1 MDHGKTFNHSA
12 NRNKDSQIFWTSSL
26 APQKKKRILSSPGDP
41 THSEVGT
48 SGEKLESMSESDAM
62 NVSGHSQDLSHSD
75 SLFCMEARPVTLD
88 LPQNEIKNIKME
100 NESTPT
106 FSEDIYSIQDNLLS
120 RDVNIGNY
128 PQNVQME
135 PINSSISSSRQFE
148 PICKFHWIEEFYDDT
163 TTFQNIIE
171 SLSCTENSEL
181 QNHGYHYAK
190 ETDIKQDSL
199 EEENPMETCLSA
211 NKDQPAYECINQSPE
226 NPSVTYY
233 NKETLPFIEHLQ
245 AECTVKESAINPS
258 QLQCFL
264 DKGNVPRNVEN
275 AFCNENGFKLL
286 DLRVN
291 YKTEETEVS
300 SKEIQNSRDVS
311 HQEEVTVA
319 GVENIGI
326 AISSSPVGN
335 PRNGLKH
342 CLTPALGQDIETL
355 WPLEEDLALN
365 EVLKKLKHTNRKQL
379 LQIQDL
385 QYQNEHLGKQVKE
398 LQTKITKQQ
407 TFVDIISKLKENIEE
422 LIEDKY
428 NVMLE
433 KSDTNK
439 KLQNLQEI
447 FSDTQKHLQETKKEK
462 ETLQLQLKKIKA
474 NYLHLQES
482 FLAEMQEK
490 NFSVDQCIEM
500 DKTLCKKEEEIKSL
514 QQLKGE
520 LEMATT
526 SALDLLEREKET
538 REQELLTLQEE
549 FQKQEKESLREKR
562 KLKLKV
568 EKLIMQVKNLL
579 FTCEHEKAKNTK
591 LQQHIDG
598 MKNENAELQQQ
609 IRRCEEQNC
618 VPKFEISKLMGQLE
632 DAMEPD
638 ITKATKKMPS
648 NLCLNCEEDS
658 LNPSDV
664 RETLQMQTS
673 KIHSLLTL
681 VVGLLTCQDI
691 SNPDGEHFKESEKVS
706 NIMLKK
712 LKSIQHRKKE
722 LEKQLL
728 KHKDKIAMLRELI
741 AREKT
746 FQDHMTEGADFDS
759 NEAND
764 SRDTS
769 FLLAAKLDKYHN
781 LNEEL
786 DFLITKLGGL
796 LESKEDHYSRL
807 IEENAKYR
815 RHVGN
820 LINKVTS
827 YEEIIKCADQRLEI
841 SHSQIAHLEE
851 RNRHL
856 EDLIRTPK
864 EKARKPRSRLENRPK
879 SMTLVISK

>member
-1 MDHGKTFNHSA
+1 MEKPSIIQQLGIRTLRHFGHRPWHRK
-12 NRNKDSQIFWTSSL
+12 
-26 APQKKKRILSSPGDP
+26 KKKRLLSSPAYP
-41 THSEVGT
+41 IHSEVDA
-48 SGEKLESMSESDAM
+48 SHEKLGSMSESDAV
-62 NVSGHSQDLSHSD
+62 NVSGLSQDLSHSD
-75 SLFCMEARPVTLD
+75 SLFCMEASPVTLD
-88 LPQNEIKNIKME
+88 LPQNETKNVKME

-106 FSEDIYSIQDNLLS
+106 LSEDVYSIQDNLLS
-120 RDVNIGNY
+120 GDVSIGNDT
-128 PQNVQME
+128 QNVQME
-135 PINSSISSSRQFE
+135 PVNSSISSSRQFE

-163 TTFQNIIE
+163 TTFQNIME
-171 SLSCTENSEL
+171 SLSYTENSEL
-181 QNHGYHYAK
+181 GNHGYHYAK
-190 ETDIKQDSL
+190 ETNTKQDSL

-211 NKDQPAYECINQSPE
+211 NKDQPAHNCINQSPG
-226 NPSVTYY
+226 NPSITYY
-233 NKETLPFIEHLQ
+233 NKETPQFTENLK
-245 AECTVKESAINPS
+245 AECTAKESAVNTS
-258 QLQCFL
+258 QLHDSL
-264 DKGNVPRNVEN
+264 DKGSLPRNVEN
-275 AFCNENGFKLL
+275 AFYNKNSFKLL

-291 YKTEETEVS
+291 YKAEETEVS

-311 HQEEVTVA
+311 HQEEVTSA
-319 GVENIGI
+319 GVKSIGI
-326 AISSSPVGN
+326 AMSWSPVGN
-335 PRNGLKH
+335 PRSGVASQKH
-342 CLTPALGQDIETL
+342 CMTPAVGQDIENL

-365 EVLKKLKHTNRKQL
+365 EVLQKLKHTNRKQL
-379 LQIQDL
+379 VQIQDL
-385 QYQNEHLGKQVKE
+385 QYRNEHLEKQVKE
-398 LQTKITKQQ
+398 LQMKITKQQ

-447 FSDTQKHLQETKKEK
+447 FNDTQKHLQETKKEK
-462 ETLQLQLKKIKA
+462 ETLQLQFKKLKA
-474 NYLHLQES
+474 NYLHLQER

-490 NFSVDQCIEM
+490 NLSVDQCIEM
-500 DKTLCKKEEEIKSL
+500 DKTLYKKEEEIKSL

-526 SALDLLEREKET
+526 SALELLEREKET
-538 REQELLTLQEE
+538 REQELLTLQAE

-562 KLKLKV
+562 KLKLRV

-579 FTCEHEKAKNTK
+579 FTCEHEKAKSAK
-591 LQQHIDG
+591 LQQHIDE

-609 IRRCEEQNC
+609 IRRCGEQNR
-618 VPKFEISKLMGQLE
+618 VPKFEMSQLMGQLE
-632 DAMEPD
+632 DVMEPGIIKD
-638 ITKATKKMPS
+638 TKMSS
-648 NLCLNCEEDS
+648 NLCLNCKEDS
-658 LNPSDV
+658 MNSSSA

-673 KIHSLLTL
+673 KIHSLLSL
-681 VVGLLTCQDI
+681 VAKLLTCQDI
-691 SNPDGEHFKESEKVS
+691 SNPDTEHFKDNKKVS
-706 NIMLKK
+706 DIMLQK
-712 LKSIQHRKKE
+712 LKNFQHRKKE
-722 LEKQLL
+722 LDKQLL
-728 KHKDKIAMLRELI
+728 KHKDKISMLRELI
-741 AREKT
+741 ARETAYHK
-746 FQDHMTEGADFDS
+746 TEGADIDS

-769 FLLAAKLDKYHN
+769 FLLTAKLDKYHN

-856 EDLIRTPK
+856 EDLIRLPK
-864 EKARKPRSRLENRPK
+864 EKARKQRSRLENRPK